1 MTSFQQDLKVLIFKK
16 MRFLRRGRGVN
27 NSGPCS
33 SVGGMLLTKETAG
46 WKELFGRPL
55 LICLIYVILPL
66 YYLSLLLTVV
76 GIFVDTEMVN
86 SRYYLIDGNDI
97 MDDCGML
104 LTTNEGCEFKQEYN
118 TASRKLLLGGMIS
131 MSNEVPCKLQN
142 APPGLHNDGNTCF
155 LASATQILITVPSIK
170 RLVQAWLSKIVKT
183 VDHD

>member
-1 MTSFQQDLKVLIFKK
+1 

-33 SVGGMLLTKETAG
+33 SVGGMLLTSETPG

-76 GIFVDTEMVN
+76 GIVVDTEMVN
-86 SRYYLIDGNDI
+86 SRYYLIDGDNI

-104 LTTNEGCEFKQEYN
+104 LATSEGCEFEQEYN

-131 MSNEVPCKLQN
+131 VNDELPCKLQN
-142 APPGLHNDGNTCF
+142 APSGLQNDGNTCF
-155 LASATQILITVPSIK
+155 IASATQILITVPSIK

-183 VDHD
+183 VDHS